1 MLYSSSIMLIN
12 KTYINKLKL
21 TIPIHSII
29 GKLGIDT
36 NDTIFFVFECTYI
49 FF

>member
-21 TIPIHSII
+21 TIHSII

-36 NDTIFFVFECTYI
+36 IFFVFECRYI